1 MGEFKKATDEA
12 KALFSEL
19 AAGMDG
25 ERKPMFGCPC
35 LFLHGNMICGAFAD
49 RIFFRVPRDLQ
60 AVVLKSTPGAR
71 LFEPMAGRPM
81 RDYLEL
87 EAAVNHRTAIAEQ
100 LAASWVRA
108 QTLPPKV
115 KKGKKGA

>member
-60 AVVLKSTPGAR
+60 A
-71 LFEPMAGRPM
+71 
-81 RDYLEL
+81 
-87 EAAVNHRTAIAEQ
+87 AVNHRTAIAEQ